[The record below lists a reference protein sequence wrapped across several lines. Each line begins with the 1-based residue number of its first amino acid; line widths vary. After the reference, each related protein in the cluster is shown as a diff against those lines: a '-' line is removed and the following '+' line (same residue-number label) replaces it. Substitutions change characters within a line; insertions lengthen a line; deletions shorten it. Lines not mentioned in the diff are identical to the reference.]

1 MLITASQ
8 TSWQEISSGQNYYGE
23 QSCAQCSSY
32 TKHSSTG
39 RHWPTPY
46 ANALRSVTVKK
57 PRNISLN
64 DLVKI
69 VERYECA
76 AHNSEGRMIVTG
88 EPEDLVRA
96 LSRLATLAQ

>member
-1 MLITASQ
+1 MLIQASKNGWKEVTAD
-8 TSWQEISSGQNYYGE
+8 QNYYEG
-23 QSCAQCSSY
+23 QSC

>member
-1 MLITASQ
+1 MLIQASKNGWKEVTAD
-8 TSWQEISSGQNYYGE
+8 QNYYGE
-23 QSCAQCSSY
+23 QPCAQYSSY

-76 AHNSEGRMIVTG
+76 VHNSGKLIITG